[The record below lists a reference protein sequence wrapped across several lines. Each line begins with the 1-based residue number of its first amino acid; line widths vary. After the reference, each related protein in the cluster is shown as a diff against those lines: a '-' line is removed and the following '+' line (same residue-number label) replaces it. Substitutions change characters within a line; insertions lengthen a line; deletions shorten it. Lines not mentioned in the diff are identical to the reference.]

1 MTLNLIDRAHSNH
14 VVRGASLVQ
23 AAISS
28 PNISNRFK
36 DGSPDHSVPSFSAA
50 EMRHIFAIQALD
62 KPGHFKPRPYR
73 YYCIRCKWMFRVN
86 DFRNSIIALDK
97 QGEKLPKAEANRR
110 AATFAAGPCPAFGNF
125 SAQSSRP
132 KTQLSQWGIPRAAFA
147 YLFSFIIAAR
157 RYVFTPLSSKS
168 TFLP

>member
-1 MTLNLIDRAHSNH
+1 MALNLIYSVHSNR
-14 VVRGASLVQ
+14 VAGRTSRVQ

-28 PNISNRFK
+28 PNISRCFK
-36 DGSPDHSVPSFSAA
+36 DGSPDHSVPTFSAA
-50 EMRHIFAIQALD
+50 EMRHFFAIRALD
-62 KPGHFKPRPYR
+62 EPGYFKRRPYL

-125 SAQSSRP
+125 SAQSSGP
-132 KTQLSQWGIPRAAFA
+132 KTQLLQWCIPRAAFA
-147 YLFSFIIAAR
+147 YLFSFIVTAC
-157 RYVFTPLSSKS
+157 RYVFTPLSRKS